1 MNKIKNRTI
10 YFGFI
15 MILGISLFA
24 ASEIF
29 GLLDTYW
36 SGMGVGFIVISIIR
50 LTQLHRYKN
59 DDSYAEKM
67 NVQNNDERNRF
78 LAEKARSMTF
88 YYSILIE
95 AIALIILRILKFPEA
110 STIIGYAVC
119 VQLLIYYVSYL
130 WLKKKY

>member
-1 MNKIKNRTI
+1 MNKVKNRTI
-10 YFGFI
+10 YYAFI
-15 MILGISLFA
+15 AILGISLFA

-29 GLLDTYW
+29 GLMDTYW
-36 SGMGVGFIVISIIR
+36 SGMGVGFIVISTLR
-50 LTQLHRYKN
+50 LIQIHRYQN

-95 AIALIILRILKFPEA
+95 AIALIVLRILKFTEA
-110 STIIGYAVC
+110 STIIGYAIC
-119 VQLLIYYVSYL
+119 IQLLIYYVSYL
-130 WLKKKY
+130 WLKRKY

>member
-10 YFGFI
+10 YYAFI
-15 MILGISLFA
+15 AILGISLFA

-36 SGMGVGFIVISIIR
+36 SGMGVGFIVISTLR
-50 LTQLHRYKN
+50 LIQIHRYQN

-78 LAEKARSMTF
+78 LAEKARSFTF

-95 AIALIILRILKFPEA
+95 AIALIVLRILKFTEA

-119 VQLLIYYVSYL
+119 IQLLIYYVSYL
-130 WLKKKY
+130 WLKRKY